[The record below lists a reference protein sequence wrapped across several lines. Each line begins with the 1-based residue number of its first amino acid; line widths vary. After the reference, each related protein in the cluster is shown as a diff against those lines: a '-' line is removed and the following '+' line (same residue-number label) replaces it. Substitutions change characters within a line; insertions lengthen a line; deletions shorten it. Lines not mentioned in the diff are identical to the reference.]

1 MERMTALARKTDP
14 TKLMAFKPSNNTIEL
29 TADYVVA
36 TSLVQFTSS
45 AKMKI
50 TYKNGSTFEGTFDEW
65 KKDDDQRRQLFY
77 LKTVVVG
84 RKAKKVQAFMT
95 PATDSERSWLTDK
108 VDGLKNRFPLGCSQ
122 QVGRDSVTAFQRLFK
137 GVFPDSKSYTLGLVD
152 RGEDKPKAKVTTNV
166 PA

>member
-14 TKLMAFKPSNNTIEL
+14 TKQMAFTPSNNTIEL

-50 TYKNGSTFEGTFDEW
+50 TYKDGTFFEGTFDAW
-65 KKDDDQRRQLFY
+65 KADPASRKKFFTLQS
-77 LKTVVVG
+77 VVIG
-84 RKAKKVQAFMT
+84 RKAKKVQAFVT
-95 PATDSERSWLTDK
+95 PTTDSERSWLTDK

-122 QVGRDSVTAFQRLFK
+122 QIGRDSVTAFNRLFK
-137 GVFPDSKSYTLGLVD
+137 GVFPDSGSYTLGLVD
-152 RGEDKPKAKVTTNV
+152 REDSDRKPVETNV